1 MRDAFQHEAY
11 QYTLAGVLIDS
22 SNAGISKFSER
33 VSPQTRFEYLQKFG
47 IGSGSAV
54 GFEGES
60 KGLLY
65 PASQW
70 DNQQLYNTSFGQGVT
85 TTVPELMGAYDAI
98 ANGGVR
104 MPLSLVES
112 CTKADGTVITPDLP
126 EPTQVI
132 SGQTSAEMR
141 EILENVAMQ
150 AGYAKQVEVP
160 GYRICD
166 QDRHRREVR
175 RQRRLQG
182 RRVLHHDDRVRA
194 RRGPAVPG
202 RRDPGRAHYGNLV
215 FGQRTGVPEGDDPGS
230 EDLPRHA
237 GDDGADAASE
247 VRLSPADARAVPD
260 PAGEPM
266 ISLTLAQLAHVLDGE
281 LHLAAG
287 ATVEDIVR
295 GAVDTDS
302 RLIEPGGIFVAK
314 PGEVT
319 DGHLFV
325 DAAVANGAAVAIVE
339 RVVPA
344 PVTQIVVADAIRAL
358 ADLARHVVAVVRD
371 AGSLRIVGITGS
383 NGKTTTKNM
392 LARILEDEGET
403 VAPRAS
409 FNNEVGAPLTMLRVT
424 ADTRFLVS
432 EFGAS
437 APGEIARL
445 AGLVEPDVGV
455 VLMVGMAHAGG
466 FGGIEATF
474 QAKSELVRALRP
486 GGVAVLNA
494 DDPRVAAMA
503 PIAAEQGVSVRWFG
517 RGSGADVR
525 ADDVE
530 VTADG
535 TRCTVSV
542 KGAATAD
549 GTAAPL
555 HLRVLGEH
563 HVMNALAAIAAATT
577 LGVSLE
583 ACVARLQTVEAR
595 GAVAHAAARLGP
607 CADHQRR
614 LQREP
619 GLDVRR
625 TADPRADHGTGERTV
640 AVLGAMSELGEYADE
655 EHDRV
660 GLLAVRL
667 GIQRIVVVGAPARRM
682 YLEAIAQGSW
692 DAEAIFFTTA
702 DEAYDYLMGELRD
715 GDRVLVKSSNSAG
728 LRFLGDRL
736 GESFS

>member
-1 MRDAFQHEAY
+1 
-11 QYTLAGVLIDS
+11 
-22 SNAGISKFSER
+22 
-33 VSPQTRFEYLQKFG
+33 
-47 IGSGSAV
+47 
-54 GFEGES
+54 
-60 KGLLY
+60 
-65 PASQW
+65 
-70 DNQQLYNTSFGQGVT
+70 
-85 TTVPELMGAYDAI
+85 
-98 ANGGVR
+98 
-104 MPLSLVES
+104 
-112 CTKADGTVITPDLP
+112 
-126 EPTQVI
+126 
-132 SGQTSAEMR
+132 
-141 EILENVAMQ
+141 
-150 AGYAKQVEVP
+150 
-160 GYRICD
+160 
-166 QDRHRREVR
+166 
-175 RQRRLQG
+175 
-182 RRVLHHDDRVRA
+182 
-194 RRGPAVPG
+194 
-202 RRDPGRAHYGNLV
+202 
-215 FGQRTGVPEGDDPGS
+215 
-230 EDLPRHA
+230 
-237 GDDGADAASE
+237 
-247 VRLSPADARAVPD
+247 
-260 PAGEPM
+260 M
-266 ISLTLAQLAHVLDGE
+266 ISLTLAQLAHVLDAE

-287 ATVEDIVR
+287 ATADDGVS
-295 GAVDTDS
+295 GGVDTDS

-339 RVVPA
+339 RVVA
-344 PVTQIVVADAIRAL
+344 GTVTQVVVADAIAAL
-358 ADLARHVVAVVRD
+358 ADLARHVVATVRD
-371 AGSLRIVGITGS
+371 AGDLRVVGITGS

-409 FNNEVGAPLTMLRVT
+409 FNNEVGAPLTMLRVAEST
-424 ADTRFLVS
+424 LFLIN

-437 APGEIARL
+437 GAGEIARL
-445 AGLVEPDVGV
+445 AGLVEPDIGV

-474 QAKSELVRALRP
+474 EAKSELVRAIRP

-503 PIAAEQGVSVRWFG
+503 PIAAERGVSVRWFG
-517 RGSGADVR
+517 RGATADVR
-525 ADDVE
+525 AEHVE

-542 KGAATAD
+542 TDPGSAD
-549 GTAAPL
+549 GLTASL

-563 HVMNALAAIAAATT
+563 HVMNALAAIAAATA

-583 ACVARLQTVEAR
+583 DCVARLQTVELAER
-595 GAVAHAAARLGP
+595 WRMQPLGSDRVRIINDAYNASPDSMAAALRTLAQITGP
-607 CADHQRR
+607 EQ
-614 LQREP
+614 
-619 GLDVRR
+619 
-625 TADPRADHGTGERTV
+625 RTV

-667 GIQRIVVVGAPARRM
+667 GIQRIVVVGPAARRM

-692 DAEAIFFTTA
+692 DAEAIFFATA
-702 DEAYDYLMGELRD
+702 DETYDYLMGELRD

>member
-1 MRDAFQHEAY
+1 
-11 QYTLAGVLIDS
+11 
-22 SNAGISKFSER
+22 
-33 VSPQTRFEYLQKFG
+33 
-47 IGSGSAV
+47 
-54 GFEGES
+54 
-60 KGLLY
+60 
-65 PASQW
+65 
-70 DNQQLYNTSFGQGVT
+70 
-85 TTVPELMGAYDAI
+85 
-98 ANGGVR
+98 
-104 MPLSLVES
+104 
-112 CTKADGTVITPDLP
+112 
-126 EPTQVI
+126 
-132 SGQTSAEMR
+132 
-141 EILENVAMQ
+141 
-150 AGYAKQVEVP
+150 
-160 GYRICD
+160 
-166 QDRHRREVR
+166 
-175 RQRRLQG
+175 
-182 RRVLHHDDRVRA
+182 
-194 RRGPAVPG
+194 
-202 RRDPGRAHYGNLV
+202 
-215 FGQRTGVPEGDDPGS
+215 
-230 EDLPRHA
+230 
-237 GDDGADAASE
+237 
-247 VRLSPADARAVPD
+247 
-260 PAGEPM
+260 M
-266 ISLTLAQLAHVLDGE
+266 ISLTLAQLAHVLGGE

-287 ATVEDIVR
+287 ATAEDVVA
-295 GAVDTDS
+295 GGVDTDS

-314 PGEVT
+314 PGDVT

-325 DAAVANGAAVAIVE
+325 DAAVANGAVLAIVE

-344 PVTQIVVADAIRAL
+344 PVTQVVVADAIRAL
-358 ADLARHVVAVVRD
+358 ADLARHVVAAVRD

-445 AGLVEPDVGV
+445 AGLVEPDIGV

-474 QAKSELVRALRP
+474 RAKSELVRALRP

-517 RGSGADVR
+517 RGTGADIR

-530 VTADG
+530 VAADG
-535 TRCTVSV
+535 TRCAV
-542 KGAATAD
+542 TAD
-549 GTAAPL
+549 GATAPL

-577 LGVSLE
+577 LGVSLD
-583 ACVARLQTVEAR
+583 ACVARLQTLELAERWRMQPLGSDRVRIINDAYN
-595 GAVAHAAARLGP
+595 ASPDSMSAALRTLAQITGP
-607 CADHQRR
+607 
-614 LQREP
+614 
-619 GLDVRR
+619 
-625 TADPRADHGTGERTV
+625 GERTV

-692 DAEAIFFTTA
+692 DAEAIFFATA